1 MRADKAINLI
11 KVGAQDTVRQYLKR
25 LSLRDRLPVLHEM
38 VPYVNDTPE
47 NLKFF
52 RNHFSQEIGAL
63 IAAEYD
69 YTRAE
74 KIYNAAKGL
83 K

>member
-11 KVGAQDTVRQYLKR
+11 RVGAQDTVRQYLKR
-25 LSLRDRLPVLHEM
+25 LSLKDRLPVLHEM

-52 RNHFSQEIGAL
+52 RSNFSQEIGAL

-69 YTRAE
+69 YAKAE